1 MAKILVVDDS
11 ADIRLLLSR
20 SLKAAG
26 YEVFQATDG
35 SEVTPAVHSYQPD
48 LVLLDVSMPKV
59 DGFTALGQLKND
71 PRTKSIPVIMITAK
85 GHPDDLDTA
94 RSLGALDY
102 INKPWGNG
110 EVELRVQWA
119 LTALEQ
125 QRAAA
130 AQKKAQQGKQS
141 ADIVE
146 LERLAAQEE
155 AGSNDSKAS

>member
-26 YEVFQATDG
+26 YEVFQGTDG
-35 SEVTPAVHSYQPD
+35 SEVMPAVQSYQPD
-48 LVLLDVSMPKV
+48 LILLDVSMPKV

-71 PRTKSIPVIMITAK
+71 PRTKMIPVIMITAK
-85 GHPDDLDTA
+85 GHPDDLDMA
-94 RSLGALDY
+94 RNLGALDY

-125 QRAAA
+125 QRAAL
-130 AQKKAQQGKQS
+130 QRRKAEREQQNG
-141 ADIVE
+141 DT
-146 LERLAAQEE
+146 
-155 AGSNDSKAS
+155 DSIAS